1 MLALIP
7 SDVLKAIRITFV
19 FGLIGGII
27 YPLVIT
33 VVSQLVFHDAANGSL
48 LYDRNGQVVGSSL
61 IGQSFSSDKYFQG
74 RLSYTVNPA
83 TGSPNP
89 YEADNSAGSNLGPT
103 NQVLIN
109 NVASAARSYR
119 KANGLGPNDQVP
131 VDAVTS
137 DFTGFDPDIT
147 EANALLQVNRV
158 AQARNLDPA
167 KVRALVEKYKHGRVL
182 WIFGEEYVNVLEVNL
197 ALDRGEAG

>member
-1 MLALIP
+1 MLNFLP
-7 SDVLKAIRITFV
+7 GEVLRAIRLTLV
-19 FGLIGGII
+19 FGLVTGVI
-27 YPLVIT
+27 YPLAFT
-33 VVSQLVFHDAANGSL
+33 GLSQLIFHDAANGSL
-48 LYDRNGQVVGSSL
+48 VTANGQVVGSNL
-61 IGQSFSSDKYFQG
+61 IGQYFTSDKYFHG

-103 NQVLIN
+103 NKTLIG
-109 NVASAARSYR
+109 NVASAARAYR
-119 KANGLGPNDQVP
+119 HANGLDSNSKVP

-147 EANALLQVNRV
+147 EANALDQVNRV
-158 AQARNLDPA
+158 AQARGLDPA
-167 KVRALVEKYKHGRVL
+167 KVRALVEKYLHGRIL
-182 WIFGEEYVNVLEVNL
+182 WVFGEPYVNVLEVNM

>member
-1 MLALIP
+1 MLKLIP
-7 SDVLKAIRITFV
+7 RDVLKSIRITLV

-33 VVSQLVFHDAANGSL
+33 GISQVVFHDQANGSL
-48 LYDRNGQVVGSSL
+48 IVVNGQVVGSSL
-61 IGQSFSSDKYFQG
+61 IGQNFSADKYFQG
-74 RLSYTVNPA
+74 RLSANKYDA
-83 TGSPNP
+83 S
-89 YEADNSAGSNLGPT
+89 NSLGSNLGPS
-103 NQVLIN
+103 NQALIN

-119 KANGLGPNDQVP
+119 QANGLGPNDPVP
-131 VDAVTS
+131 VDAVTA

-158 AQARNLDPA
+158 ANSRGLPSA
-167 KVRALVEKYKHGRVL
+167 KVRALVEKYVHGRIL
-182 WIFGEEYVNVLEVNL
+182 WIFGEPHVNVLEVNL

>member
-1 MLALIP
+1 MLNLIP
-7 SDVLKAIRITFV
+7 RDVLKSIRITLV

-33 VVSQLVFHDAANGSL
+33 GISQVAFHDQANGSL
-48 LYDRNGQVVGSSL
+48 IVVNGQVVGSSL
-61 IGQSFSSDKYFQG
+61 IGQSFSADKYFQG
-74 RLSYTVNPA
+74 RLSANKYDA
-83 TGSPNP
+83 S
-89 YEADNSAGSNLGPT
+89 NSLGSNLGPSS
-103 NQVLIN
+103 QALIN

-119 KANGLGPNDQVP
+119 QANGLGPNDPVP
-131 VDAVTS
+131 VDAVTA

-158 AQARNLDPA
+158 ASSRGLPPA
-167 KVRALVEKYKHGRVL
+167 KVRALVEKYVHGRIL
-182 WIFGEEYVNVLEVNL
+182 WIFGEPYVNVLEVNL

>member
-1 MLALIP
+1 MLNLIP
-7 SDVLKAIRITFV
+7 RDVLKSIRITLV

-33 VVSQLVFHDAANGSL
+33 GISQVAFHDQANGSL
-48 LYDRNGQVVGSSL
+48 IVVNGQVVGSSL
-61 IGQSFSSDKYFQG
+61 IGQNFSADKYFQG
-74 RLSYTVNPA
+74 RLSANKYDA
-83 TGSPNP
+83 S
-89 YEADNSAGSNLGPT
+89 NSLGSNLGPSS
-103 NQVLIN
+103 QALIN

-119 KANGLGPNDQVP
+119 QANGLGPNDQVP
-131 VDAVTS
+131 VDAVTA

-158 AQARNLDPA
+158 ASSRGLPPA
-167 KVRALVEKYKHGRVL
+167 KVRALVEKYVHGRIL
-182 WIFGEEYVNVLEVNL
+182 WIFGEPYVNVLEVNL

>member
-1 MLALIP
+1 MLNLIP
-7 SDVLKAIRITFV
+7 RDVLKSIRITLV

-33 VVSQLVFHDAANGSL
+33 GISQVAFHDQANGSL
-48 LYDRNGQVVGSSL
+48 IVVNGQVVGSSL
-61 IGQSFSSDKYFQG
+61 IGQSFSADKYFQG
-74 RLSYTVNPA
+74 RLSANKYDA
-83 TGSPNP
+83 S
-89 YEADNSAGSNLGPT
+89 NSTGSNLGPSSQT
-103 NQVLIN
+103 LIN

-119 KANGLGPNDQVP
+119 QANGLGSHDPVP
-131 VDAVTS
+131 VDAVTA

-158 AQARNLDPA
+158 AGSRGLPPD
-167 KVRALVEKYKHGRVL
+167 KVRALVERYVHGRIL
-182 WIFGEEYVNVLEVNL
+182 WIFGEPYVNVLEVNL

>member
-1 MLALIP
+1 MLSLIP
-7 SDVLKAIRITFV
+7 LDILKAIRITLV
-19 FGLIGGII
+19 FGLIGGVI

-33 VVSQLVFHDAANGSL
+33 GISQVVFHNQANGSL
-48 LYDRNGQVVGSSL
+48 TVVNGQIVGSSL
-61 IGQSFSSDKYFQG
+61 IGQSFSADKYFQG
-74 RLSYTVNPA
+74 RPSYNNYDA
-83 TGSPNP
+83 S
-89 YEADNSAGSNLGPT
+89 NSLGSNLGPSNPT
-103 NQVLIN
+103 LIG

-119 KANGLGPNDQVP
+119 QSNGLGPNAQVP
-131 VDAVTS
+131 VDAVTA
-137 DFTGFDPDIT
+137 DFSGFDPDIT

-167 KVRALVEKYKHGRVL
+167 KVRALVEKYKHGRIL

>member
-1 MLALIP
+1 L
-7 SDVLKAIRITFV
+7 V
-19 FGLIGGII
+19 FGLIGGVI

-33 VVSQLVFHDAANGSL
+33 GISQAVFHDQANGSL
-48 LYDRNGQVVGSSL
+48 IVVNGQVVGSSL
-61 IGQSFSSDKYFQG
+61 IGQNFSADKYFQG
-74 RLSYTVNPA
+74 RPSYTLNPA
-83 TGSPNP
+83 TGSPAP
-89 YEADNSAGSNLGPT
+89 YEADNSTGSNLAPSNKT
-103 NQVLIN
+103 LIN
-109 NVASAARSYR
+109 NVASAARAYR
-119 KANGLGPNDQVP
+119 QANGLDPNAQVP

-167 KVRALVEKYKHGRVL
+167 KVRSLVERYVHGRVL
-182 WIFGEEYVNVLEVNL
+182 WIFGEPYVNVLEVNL

>member
-1 MLALIP
+1 MLNLIP
-7 SDVLKAIRITFV
+7 RDVLKSIRITLV

-33 VVSQLVFHDAANGSL
+33 GISQVAFHDQANGSL
-48 LYDRNGQVVGSSL
+48 IVVNGQVVGSSL
-61 IGQSFSSDKYFQG
+61 IGQNFSADKYFQG
-74 RLSYTVNPA
+74 RLSANKYDA
-83 TGSPNP
+83 S
-89 YEADNSAGSNLGPT
+89 NSLGSNLGPS
-103 NQVLIN
+103 NQALIN

-119 KANGLGPNDQVP
+119 QANGLGPSDPVP
-131 VDAVTS
+131 VDAVTA

-158 AQARNLDPA
+158 ANARGLPSA
-167 KVRALVEKYKHGRVL
+167 KVRALVEKYVHGRIL
-182 WIFGEEYVNVLEVNL
+182 WIFGEPYVNVLEVNL